1 MARPSHPQPSFEPT
15 TIGPRRTG
23 PIGEG
28 DLVQMTDTRGNKTTI
43 TVRAGAILH
52 THRGQIP
59 HDAVIGLPEGATTM
73 STRGIASV
81 VQRPQLDDYVL
92 GMPRQAAVIYPK
104 DAARIVA
111 LADLGSGSRVLE
123 AGVGSGALTCYLL
136 RATGA
141 SGQVI
146 SVERRSDFAEQAR
159 ENVARWFGG
168 LPNNWELIEG
178 DLAEL
183 TGERVQQAQAGEGLD
198 AVILDMLA
206 PWECLDVADRH
217 LRPGGALVGYV
228 ATTTQLSRLVETMRL
243 SHRWTEPRAEESIV
257 RTWHLDGLA
266 VRPDHRMSGHTGF
279 LVAARHMAPGQEA
292 PERKRRPAPGA
303 YGEDYAGPGSE
314 AAQEQAGPDQAAGTD
329 EPG

>member
-1 MARPSHPQPSFEPT
+1 MARPSHPQPSFDPVH
-15 TIGPRRTG
+15 IGPRRTG
-23 PIGEG
+23 RIVEG
-28 DLVQMTDTRGNKTTI
+28 DLVQLTDTRGNKTTI
-43 TVRAGAILH
+43 SVRAGAIVH

-59 HDAVIGLPEGATTM
+59 HDALIDLPEGATTI
-73 STRGIASV
+73 STRGIAYL

-111 LADLGSGSRVLE
+111 LADLGTGSRVLE

-136 RATGA
+136 RSTG
-141 SGQVI
+141 STGQVI
-146 SVERRSDFAEQAR
+146 SIERRSDFAEQAR

-168 LPNNWELIEG
+168 LPNTWDVIEA

-183 TGERVQQAQAGEGLD
+183 TVEQVDRMRAGDGLD
-198 AVILDMLA
+198 AVVLDMLA
-206 PWECLDVADRH
+206 PWECLTVADRI
-217 LRPGGALVGYV
+217 LRPGGALVAYV

-243 SHRWTEPRAEESIV
+243 SRRWTEPRAEESIV

-279 LVAARHMAPGQEA
+279 LVAARHMAAGQDA

-303 YGEDYAGPGSE
+303 YGEDYSGPGAGPG
-314 AAQEQAGPDQAAGTD
+314 GDQAARNE